1 MQIKSFIRCVT
12 AVVLISLTL
21 FILIS
26 FLTYSANDQPF
37 ADYPVN
43 SSVHNFCGKAGAHI
57 AGYAMEG
64 LGKTSYLLIIFI
76 GLLGVLYLYK
86 EKIEYLWVKAIG
98 AVLLLFS
105 VSSLLTLM
113 CYIYQ
118 KPPLFT
124 NVGGVFGIIIASSL
138 YEYFNLTGTIIILA
152 SGLAISIMLILNAT
166 PFSPFMKESGE
177 DELSLKGD
185 SELMNHKPRSVKSQ
199 SAKGKNA
206 GVASLPKRGV
216 DKADIQ
222 PNSRADVEEPID
234 AAPVAASIEK
244 DEPPKPLSKPLMLQ
258 EFRENNEFQKVQN
271 IQRIRKSPDEG
282 EQRLEDNGDN
292 FDAEAAIKK
301 DSAYKLPSLNLL
313 EKPDKKQSED
323 DWDQVTQ
330 RAQVLKNALDQF
342 NIKSE
347 VMGVER
353 GPVITMYELEL
364 APGTKVGKVV
374 SLSDDLAIALKAPSV
389 RIVAPLLGKSSI
401 GVEVP
406 NVQRKTVMLQEIL
419 EASDEIRKKMAIPL
433 LIGKDVAGNPVI
445 SDLAAMPHLLIAG
458 TTGSGKSV
466 CLNAIILSILFM
478 RHPGDIQLLL
488 VDPKMVEFSMF
499 REVPH
504 LISPVVTDMKKAAA
518 VLEWAVNKMEERY
531 ALLASVGVKHINGY
545 NKLGTDEIKK
555 RLNPEGDASLDDV
568 PFHLPH
574 IVIVVDELADL
585 MMVAS
590 KEVEGSV
597 IRLSQKSRAVGIHLI
612 LATQR
617 PSVDVITGLIKSNL
631 PSRISF
637 YVASKVD
644 SRTILDQNGAE
655 KLLGGGDML
664 FLPPGTSKLVRV
676 QGAYVSDEEVR
687 NVVEYLGKCAAP
699 QFNSELKGWKGGSEN
714 DNRSKDPLYHEAVR
728 IILETQRGSVS
739 LLQRRLE
746 IGYSRAAK
754 LIDLMAE
761 DGIVGEYKGSQA
773 REVFLTLEEWDAQM
787 AHADDEEMNDT

>member
-1 MQIKSFIRCVT
+1 MGIKYFIHCVT
-12 AVVLISLTL
+12 SVILIAVTL

-26 FLTYSANDQPF
+26 FLSYSSNDPPF

-43 SSVHNFCGKAGAHI
+43 EPVRNFCGKAGAQV

-64 LGKTSYLLIIFI
+64 LGKTSYLIVVLM
-76 GLLGVLYLYK
+76 GLLGGVYLYK
-86 EKIEYLWVKAIG
+86 KKIEYVWVKAIG
-98 AVLLLFS
+98 TTLLLFS
-105 VSSLLTLM
+105 VASLLTLL
-113 CYIYQ
+113 CYVYW
-118 KPPLFT
+118 KSFLSYNP
-124 NVGGVFGIIIASSL
+124 GGIFGIVIVSRL
-138 YEYFNLTGTIIILA
+138 YEYFNLTGTLIILG
-152 SGLAISIMLILNAT
+152 SGFAISVMLILNAT
-166 PFSPFMKESGE
+166 PLSPFLRISLAKKNKPASPNADKNSG
-177 DELSLKGD
+177 
-185 SELMNHKPRSVKSQ
+185 SEKPETKVRSRTK
-199 SAKGKNA
+199 
-206 GVASLPKRGV
+206 
-216 DKADIQ
+216 DADIKKEKRDGYSI
-222 PNSRADVEEPID
+222 PAATAD
-234 AAPVAASIEK
+234 K
-244 DEPPKPLSKPLMLQ
+244 DEPGRFFGDNHIPLEPK
-258 EFRENNEFQKVQN
+258 ENKGIQK
-271 IQRIRKSPDEG
+271 IQQPSDRKGDLEEDTEVFDVVTEG
-282 EQRLEDNGDN
+282 EP
-292 FDAEAAIKK
+292 
-301 DSAYKLPSLNLL
+301 SYKLPPLNLL
-313 EKPDKKQSED
+313 EKPDLKQSED

-330 RAQVLKNALDQF
+330 RAVVLKNALEQF

-347 VMGVER
+347 VVAIER

-364 APGTKVGKVV
+364 APGTKVGKLV
-374 SLSDDLAIALKAPSV
+374 SLSDDLAIALKSPSV

-406 NVQRKTVMLQEIL
+406 NVQRKTVMLREIL
-419 EASDEIRKKMAIPL
+419 EASDEMRKKMAIPL
-433 LIGKDVAGNPVI
+433 SIGKDVAGNPVI

-466 CLNAIILSILFM
+466 CLNSIILSILFL
-478 RHPGDIQLLL
+478 RHPSDIQLLL

-499 REVPH
+499 REIPH
-504 LISPVVTDMKKAAA
+504 LISPVVTDMKRAAA

-531 ALLASVGVKHINGY
+531 ALLASAGVKHINGY
-545 NKLGTDEIKK
+545 NRLGMAEIRK

-574 IVIVVDELADL
+574 IVIIVDELADL

-676 QGAYVSDEEVR
+676 QGTYVSDEEVKS
-687 NVVEYLGKCAAP
+687 VVDYLKKCATP
-699 QFNSELKGWKGGSEN
+699 RFNPELKVWKGTSDN
-714 DNRSKDPLYHEAVR
+714 DNRSKDNLYNDAVR
-728 IILETQRGSVS
+728 IVLETQRGSVS

-754 LIDLMAE
+754 LIDMMAE

-773 REVFLTLEEWDAQM
+773 REVFLTLEDWDVQM
-787 AHADDEEMNDT
+787 AHADMEEMDNT

>member
-1 MQIKSFIRCVT
+1 MGIKRFVQGT
-12 AVVLISLTL
+12 AAVILIAFTL
-21 FILIS
+21 FIFIS
-26 FLTYSANDQPF
+26 FLSYSPNDPPF
-37 ADYPVN
+37 ADYPGNN
-43 SSVHNFCGKAGAHI
+43 SVSNFCGKAGAFV
-57 AGYAMEG
+57 AGYSMVG
-64 LGKTSYLLIIFI
+64 LGKASYLIVILLA
-76 GLLGVLYLYK
+76 LLGVLYLYK
-86 EKIEYLWVKAIG
+86 KNIEFLWVKIMG

-105 VSSLLTLM
+105 VASLLTLI
-113 CYIYQ
+113 CYVS
-118 KPPLFT
+118 KKSLLSA
-124 NVGGVFGIIIASSL
+124 NLGGIFGIVITSGL

-152 SGLAISIMLILNAT
+152 AGLALSVMLILNVT
-166 PFSPFMKESGE
+166 PISPFMSGAPKEKKIKRASTNDSKMSKDTKMNSAETDNSQAKSIRAFRQSKETEIE
-177 DELSLKGD
+177 DLSSVVNNRTDEQPIHTPAREIKNEPLKLMGKSQKSRETKEIQETQELSLI
-185 SELMNHKPRSVKSQ
+185 EQHL
-199 SAKGKNA
+199 A
-206 GVASLPKRGV
+206 
-216 DKADIQ
+216 
-222 PNSRADVEEPID
+222 EE
-234 AAPVAASIEK
+234 
-244 DEPPKPLSKPLMLQ
+244 
-258 EFRENNEFQKVQN
+258 
-271 IQRIRKSPDEG
+271 G
-282 EQRLEDNGDN
+282 
-292 FDAEAAIKK
+292 AEAYAETMKKK
-301 DSAYKLPSLNLL
+301 DSSYTLPKLDLL
-313 EKPDKKQSED
+313 EKPVAKQSED
-323 DWDQVTQ
+323 DWDQITQ
-330 RAQVLKNALDQF
+330 RAHVLKNALEQF

-347 VMGVER
+347 VVEIER

-364 APGTKVGKVV
+364 APGTKVGKLV

-406 NVQRKTVMLQEIL
+406 NVQRKTVMLREL
-419 EASDEIRKKMAIPL
+419 LDASDELRKKMAIPL

-466 CLNAIILSILFM
+466 CLNSIILSILFL
-478 RHPGDIQLLL
+478 RHPSDIQLLL
-488 VDPKMVEFSMF
+488 VDPKMVEFSLF
-499 REVPH
+499 REIPH

-545 NKLGTDEIKK
+545 NRLGMVEIKK

-568 PFHLPH
+568 PFYLPH

-687 NVVEYLGKCAAP
+687 NVVEYLTKCATP
-699 QFNSELKGWKGGSEN
+699 QFNPELKCWKGASDK
-714 DNRSKDPLYHEAVR
+714 DNRAKDNLYHEAVR

-754 LIDLMAE
+754 LIDLMAD

-787 AHADDEEMNDT
+787 AHMDQEEAHNG

>member
-1 MQIKSFIRCVT
+1 MGIKRFIRYITAITLIASALFIFLSFI
-12 AVVLISLTL
+12 S
-21 FILIS
+21 
-26 FLTYSANDQPF
+26 YSPNDPPF
-37 ADYPVN
+37 ADYPANSLVN
-43 SSVHNFCGKAGAHI
+43 NFCGKVGASV
-57 AGYAMEG
+57 AGYSLAS
-64 LGKTSYLLIIFI
+64 LGKTSYLIAVFI
-76 GLLGVLYLYK
+76 GWLGVLYLYR
-86 EKIEYLWVKAIG
+86 ESIEYLWAKAIG
-98 AVLLLFS
+98 FVLLLFS
-105 VSSLLTLM
+105 IASLLTLG
-113 CYIYQ
+113 CYLLKKSLLSANI
-118 KPPLFT
+118 
-124 NVGGVFGIIIASSL
+124 GGIFGIVIVSRL
-138 YEYFNLTGTIIILA
+138 YEHFNLTGTLIILIL
-152 SGLAISIMLILNAT
+152 GLIVSITLLLNIT
-166 PFSPFMKESGE
+166 PASPFLKVSKMKGAKQKPVKDIGDVNVENLHRSKVNKHTSTNILADGPMDSYPANGVVEMIDKPHESSDKPKKKFAEQQSQEEEETNNYSFENTRKGE
-177 DELSLKGD
+177 HS
-185 SELMNHKPRSVKSQ
+185 
-199 SAKGKNA
+199 
-206 GVASLPKRGV
+206 
-216 DKADIQ
+216 
-222 PNSRADVEEPID
+222 
-234 AAPVAASIEK
+234 
-244 DEPPKPLSKPLMLQ
+244 
-258 EFRENNEFQKVQN
+258 
-271 IQRIRKSPDEG
+271 
-282 EQRLEDNGDN
+282 
-292 FDAEAAIKK
+292 
-301 DSAYKLPSLNLL
+301 YKLPPGDLL
-313 EKPDKKQSED
+313 EKPILKQYED
-323 DWDQVTQ
+323 DWDQITQ
-330 RAQVLKNALDQF
+330 RANVLKNTLTQF
-342 NIKSE
+342 NVKSE
-347 VMGVER
+347 VVEIQR

-374 SLSDDLAIALKAPSV
+374 GLSDDLAIALKAPSV
-389 RIVAPLLGKSSI
+389 RIVAPLPGKSSI
-401 GVEVP
+401 GLEVP
-406 NVQRKTVMLQEIL
+406 NIQRKMVTLRELL
-419 EASDEIRKKMAIPL
+419 ESSGETRKKMAIPL

-466 CLNAIILSILFM
+466 CLNSIILSILFL
-478 RHPGDIQLLL
+478 RHPNDVQLLL
-488 VDPKMVEFSMF
+488 VDPKMVEFSLF
-499 REVPH
+499 REIPH

-518 VLEWAVNKMEERY
+518 VLEWAVNKMEDRY

-545 NKLGTDEIKK
+545 NRLGMSEIKK
-555 RLNPEGDASLDDV
+555 RLNPEGDANLEDV

-590 KEVEGSV
+590 KEVEASV

-676 QGAYVSDEEVR
+676 QGAYVSDDEVK
-687 NVVEYLGKCAAP
+687 NVVEYLRRCAVP
-699 QFNSELKGWKGGSEN
+699 QFSPELKCWKGATDKEN
-714 DNRSKDPLYHEAVR
+714 SAKDNLYNDAVR

-787 AHADDEEMNDT
+787 ARMNQEEYEV

>member
-1 MQIKSFIRCVT
+1 MKYGCNYLKIQKESMEIKRFIHCIS
-12 AVVLISLTL
+12 AVVLIAFTI
-21 FILIS
+21 FVLIS
-26 FLTYSANDQPF
+26 FLSYSSNDLPF

-43 SSVHNFCGKAGAHI
+43 DPVSNFCGKAGAFI

-64 LGKTSYLLIIFI
+64 LGKTSYLIVAFI
-76 GLLGVLYLYK
+76 GLWGVLYLYK
-86 EKIEYLWVKAIG
+86 DGVEYIWIKALG
-98 AVLLLFS
+98 AILLLFS
-105 VSSLLTLM
+105 VASLLTLL
-113 CYIYQ
+113 CYVYQ
-118 KPPLFT
+118 KSLLSM
-124 NVGGVFGIIIASSL
+124 NLGGVFGIIIVSRL
-138 YEYFNLTGTIIILA
+138 YEYFNLTGTIIILT
-152 SGLAISIMLILNAT
+152 SGLAISLMLILNVT
-166 PFSPFMKESGE
+166 PFSPFINDSNESEAKEITSPSKNNGNNKSRYRKAKNTDNSCRIKTPVHTTDIRADDSTHNLPLHTTGEIKKEPYKPPDKLQRHQGRGETQKIQNISHDGIQGSDEGGDDDFHTDAVAEKES
-177 DELSLKGD
+177 
-185 SELMNHKPRSVKSQ
+185 PYT
-199 SAKGKNA
+199 
-206 GVASLPKRGV
+206 LP
-216 DKADIQ
+216 
-222 PNSRADVEEPID
+222 
-234 AAPVAASIEK
+234 
-244 DEPPKPLSKPLMLQ
+244 PL
-258 EFRENNEFQKVQN
+258 R
-271 IQRIRKSPDEG
+271 
-282 EQRLEDNGDN
+282 
-292 FDAEAAIKK
+292 
-301 DSAYKLPSLNLL
+301 LL
-313 EKPDKKQSED
+313 EKPDTKQSED
-323 DWDQVTQ
+323 DWNQVTQ
-330 RAQVLKNALDQF
+330 RAHVLKNALEQF

-347 VMGVER
+347 VVEIKR

-364 APGTKVGKVV
+364 APGTKVGKLV
-374 SLSDDLAIALKAPSV
+374 SLSDDLAIAMKAPSV
-389 RIVAPLLGKSSI
+389 RIVAPLPGKSSI

-406 NVQRKTVMLQEIL
+406 NVQRKVVIL
-419 EASDEIRKKMAIPL
+419 RELLESSDELKKKMAIPL
-433 LIGKDVAGNPVI
+433 LIGKDVAGNPVL

-466 CLNAIILSILFM
+466 CLNSIILSILFL
-478 RHPGDIQLLL
+478 RHPPDVQLLL

-499 REVPH
+499 REIPH

-545 NKLGTDEIKK
+545 NKLGMDEIKN
-555 RLNPEGDASLDDV
+555 RLNPEGDAHLDDI

-617 PSVDVITGLIKSNL
+617 PSVNVITGLIKSNL

-676 QGAYVSDEEVR
+676 QGAFVSDEEVR
-687 NVVEYLGKCAAP
+687 DVVAYLRKRAAP
-699 QFNSELKGWKGGSEN
+699 QFNPELKGWKGVSDT
-714 DNRSKDPLYHEAVR
+714 DNRAKDNLYNEAVR

-754 LIDLMAE
+754 LIDMMAE

-787 AHADDEEMNDT
+787 ARAHGEEMDNA